1 MPVDRSKRR
10 PAARHPVV
18 DADVDLSP
26 AVRVLRQFRQVF
38 NAVRTHFHDVERG
51 TGIGGAQ
58 LWALGV
64 IASRPG
70 IGVGQLAL
78 AMDVHQATA
87 SNLVRALL
95 EARLVARERDPAD
108 RRAVC
113 LRLSPEGGELLAR
126 APGPFEGVLPAA
138 LARLD
143 PETLARLHGDLDA
156 LLALLEVDR
165 RAAGIPLA
173 EL

>member
-1 MPVDRSKRR
+1 MSVDRSKRR

-18 DADVDLSP
+18 DVESDTAP

-95 EARLVARERDPAD
+95 EARLVARERDPED

-113 LRLSPEGGELLAR
+113 LQLLPEGGALLAR

-143 PETLARLHGDLDA
+143 PATLARLHTDLDA

-173 EL
+173 DL

>member
-1 MPVDRSKRR
+1 MPVDRSNRR
-10 PAARHPVV
+10 PAGRHLVD
-18 DADVDLSP
+18 DADGGVAP
-26 AVRVLRQFRQVF
+26 AVQVLRQFRQVF

-64 IASRPG
+64 IAARPG
-70 IGVGQLAL
+70 IGVGQLAQ

-87 SNLVRALL
+87 SNLVRGLL
-95 EARLVARERDPAD
+95 EARLVARERHPED

-113 LRLSPEGGELLAR
+113 LRLLSEGSELLAR

-143 PETLARLHGDLDA
+143 PDTLARLRADLDA

-173 EL
+173 DL